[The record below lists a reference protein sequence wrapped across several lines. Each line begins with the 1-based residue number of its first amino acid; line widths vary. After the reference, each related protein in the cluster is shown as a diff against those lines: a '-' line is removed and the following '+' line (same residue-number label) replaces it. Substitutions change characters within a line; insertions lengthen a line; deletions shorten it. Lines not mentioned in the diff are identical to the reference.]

1 MRRVRIG
8 YVLSLYFL
16 ILLLKMVIDRI
27 FEGSWNF
34 IDSAIYS
41 GLWTI
46 TFLGVALGYR
56 KISARHRE
64 PYIIGNSTEIEYLTP
79 EELGGDLKRRKMER

>member
-1 MRRVRIG
+1 M
-8 YVLSLYFL
+8 
-16 ILLLKMVIDRI
+16 LLLKMVIDRI
-27 FEGSWNF
+27 FEGRWNF

-46 TFLGVALGYR
+46 TFLVLLWVIE

-79 EELGGDLKRRKMER
+79 EEFEERLRQKNESSKRK